1 MPKFPRLIAA
11 FVPFALFA
19 GCVSYQPMPLDRDA
33 ELAALRATALD
44 GLVVEHARPGEGQG
58 AAATRIDPTD
68 GLDDDELVAVA
79 LTLNPALKAKR
90 LSTGDAQA
98 RLIEAGLWPNPVVG
112 GSWRPGIG
120 SASGHAVDADLL
132 VDLLQPWQRSARID
146 AATARAGEVA
156 ADVVA
161 DEWRLVRDVRL
172 RRLDVVAA
180 EQSLALFDEETAL
193 RERVR
198 DLTVRQRAAG
208 EGTELSVSAAEL
220 DLAELRRDRMRA
232 ESDLQTARRALNEIL
247 GLPPGYALRL
257 TASGKPLVVTVFD
270 GLSDDELERR
280 LVAGRFELRALEAAY
295 AAAEQ
300 DLRLAVQRQF
310 PDLKIGLTYSRDS
323 DGSKYLGPG
332 AELEIP
338 LFDRNQGGIAAALSA
353 RDRARAE
360 FVATLFRLRAEA
372 YEARAQLERARLE
385 VELQEKDVLPLVRR
399 NEALVEQGLSAH
411 EVNVL
416 DRVASQERALR
427 ARQAY
432 LESVVRYQRN
442 VVEVETAT
450 GTALARPAVVSV
462 PKQQ

>member
-1 MPKFPRLIAA
+1 
-11 FVPFALFA
+11 
-19 GCVSYQPMPLDRDA
+19 
-33 ELAALRATALD
+33 
-44 GLVVEHARPGEGQG
+44 
-58 AAATRIDPTD
+58 
-68 GLDDDELVAVA
+68 
-79 LTLNPALKAKR
+79 
-90 LSTGDAQA
+90 
-98 RLIEAGLWPNPVVG
+98 
-112 GSWRPGIG
+112 
-120 SASGHAVDADLL
+120 
-132 VDLLQPWQRSARID
+132 
-146 AATARAGEVA
+146 
-156 ADVVA
+156 
-161 DEWRLVRDVRL
+161 
-172 RRLDVVAA
+172 
-180 EQSLALFDEETAL
+180 
-193 RERVR
+193 
-198 DLTVRQRAAG
+198 
-208 EGTELSVSAAEL
+208 
-220 DLAELRRDRMRA
+220 
-232 ESDLQTARRALNEIL
+232 
-247 GLPPGYALRL
+247 
-257 TASGKPLVVTVFD
+257 
-270 GLSDDELERR
+270 
-280 LVAGRFELRALEAAY
+280 
-295 AAAEQ
+295 
-300 DLRLAVQRQF
+300 VQRQF

>member
-257 TASGKPLVVTVFD
+257 TASG
-270 GLSDDELERR
+270 
-280 LVAGRFELRALEAAY
+280 
-295 AAAEQ
+295 
-300 DLRLAVQRQF
+300 
-310 PDLKIGLTYSRDS
+310 
-323 DGSKYLGPG
+323 
-332 AELEIP
+332 
-338 LFDRNQGGIAAALSA
+338 
-353 RDRARAE
+353 
-360 FVATLFRLRAEA
+360 
-372 YEARAQLERARLE
+372 
-385 VELQEKDVLPLVRR
+385 
-399 NEALVEQGLSAH
+399 
-411 EVNVL
+411 
-416 DRVASQERALR
+416 
-427 ARQAY
+427 
-432 LESVVRYQRN
+432 
-442 VVEVETAT
+442 
-450 GTALARPAVVSV
+450 
-462 PKQQ
+462 